1 MKFHREKPA
10 NVHLEE
16 VSFEI
21 KEKKLIFFASLMRY
35 IENE

>member
-1 MKFHREKPA
+1 MHIQQSEMKFHRAKPA

-21 KEKKLIFFASLMRY
+21 KEKISSSLLR
-35 IENE
+35 